1 MKATALF
8 ISFLLFTVSYS
19 VDLSNKISS
28 LSMTASTSS
37 NRFKSLMRSPLGSLI
52 AEMAQLH
59 TELGGPIDELVNAIS
74 ELFEDIEL
82 QTNNAISEFN
92 LRTEAH
98 NREVSRIG
106 ALIDSAV
113 TDVNTFE
120 TKLGQHLYPL
130 KQSLEGQIEE
140 LKHNIE
146 NNRNSL
152 KNENERRDSENKV
165 YNERMGEHQSA
176 LEALEEAL
184 NIVQSLANS
193 NPSLLQINK
202 AKNSVKNLERKLKF
216 NKGEWTPLIEA
227 LVQITV
233 SQNFANQETVSKILD
248 LLRRIKSNVEVSR
261 DEYISQEKSAVAAYK
276 AEVQRLEGEHV
287 NFVNN
292 LAARES
298 DLKSTIAEIA
308 SSEAFLA
315 KRRNDLAGY
324 QADLKAENE
333 NYANIQK
340 IHVELLA
347 QLEHEKSVV
356 QEASQILQGA
366 YNAGPDY
373 LRQRSNAF

>member
-19 VDLSNKISS
+19 VDLSNKIST
-28 LSMTASTSS
+28 LSMTASTST
-37 NRFKSLMRSPLGSLI
+37 NKFKSLMRSPLGSLI

-59 TELGGPIDELVNAIS
+59 TELGGPVDELVNAIN
-74 ELFEDIEL
+74 ELYEDLNL
-82 QTNNAISEFN
+82 QTNNAVSEFN

-98 NREVSRIG
+98 NREVSRIN

-113 TDVNTFE
+113 TDVNVFE
-120 TKLGQHLYPL
+120 TKLSQHLYPL
-130 KQSLEGQIEE
+130 KGSLESQIAD
-140 LKHNIE
+140 LKRNID
-146 NNRNSL
+146 NNRRSL
-152 KNENERRDSENKV
+152 NNENERRASENKV
-165 YNERMGEHQSA
+165 YNERIAEHQSA
-176 LEALEEAL
+176 LEALDEAL

-202 AKNSVKNLERKLKF
+202 AKTSVKNLERKLKF

-248 LLRRIKSNVEVSR
+248 LLRRIKTNVEVSR
-261 DEYISQEKSAVAAYK
+261 DDYTSQEKSAVAAYK

-298 DLKSTIAEIA
+298 DLKSTISEIA
-308 SSEAFLA
+308 ASESFLA

-333 NYANIQK
+333 NYANIKK
-340 IHVELLA
+340 IHEDLLA
-347 QLEHEKSVV
+347 QLEHERQVV
-356 QEASQILQGA
+356 GEAVQILQAA
-366 YNAGPDY
+366 YSSGPDY
-373 LRQRSNAF
+373 LKSRANSN